1 MNGLQ
6 PPYRVKINIT
16 DRNGRQMELTAN
28 FISGI
33 GLTHEI
39 ERESQYSNHYSNHDI
54 RITPRISKRFTL
66 SFNGDGDL
74 LAQCG
79 GNETNDD
86 VLSIDMWEK
95 MILNG
100 IHNDDK

>member
-6 PPYRVKINIT
+6 PPFHVKINIA

-33 GLTHEI
+33 SLTHEI
-39 ERESQYSNHYSNHDI
+39 EREESQYCNHNSI

-66 SFNGDGDL
+66 SFEGGGDL
-74 LAQCG
+74 LALFG
-79 GNETNDD
+79 GDEADED
-86 VLSIDMWEK
+86 VLSIDSWEK